1 MDSQDQVHVG
11 IVGCGYQ
18 GRLLAQAMART
29 SRLRVVACA
38 DPVGDAAAEVAA
50 LAGHSHVYASA
61 DELLD
66 KSEVD
71 AVKLKVADLIDL
83 LDAMQGS
90 EVDGR
95 EVNIAITH
103 LQTASMFAVAA
114 LTKGK

>member
-1 MDSQDQVHVG
+1 M
-11 IVGCGYQ
+11 
-18 GRLLAQAMART
+18 
-29 SRLRVVACA
+29 
-38 DPVGDAAAEVAA
+38 GD
-50 LAGHSHVYASA
+50 G
-61 DELLD
+61 ELTRGQELVRYRFNPSG